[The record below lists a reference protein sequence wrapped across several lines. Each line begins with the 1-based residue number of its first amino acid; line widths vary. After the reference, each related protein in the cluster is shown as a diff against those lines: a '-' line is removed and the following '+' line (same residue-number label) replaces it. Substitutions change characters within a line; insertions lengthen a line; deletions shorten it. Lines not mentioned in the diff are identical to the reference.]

1 MFEDGMH
8 VVVGDI
14 RPEFEWASDLMSP
27 YSDFVCGGE
36 NVPADMSCPVVE
48 EMGEEEIM
56 DESRQTEADM

>member
-14 RPEFEWASDLMSP
+14 SPEFEWASDLMSP
-27 YSDFVCGGE
+27 YSDLVCGGE
-36 NVPADMSCPVVE
+36 NVPADMSWPVVE

-56 DESRQTEADM
+56 EESRHTEADM